1 MIILL
6 QRGLTTQNQTLNKT
20 KTYRETK
27 LYLENLVKD

>member
-6 QRGLTTQNQTLNKT
+6 QRGLKTQIITLNKT

-27 LYLENLVKD
+27 LYFENLVKD